1 MDNNGVDLGVEES
14 TAQDATA
21 VEQSIRQPEQPAKVN
36 LDELAEFRQWKI
48 ETDKRF
54 EKERIDRLRLEQQ
67 YQRQLEQQQQALREQ
82 QMAGMDDYER
92 AKYEAQEARQEAEY
106 WRQQAALVQT
116 QTAREKALS
125 AIAAE
130 MSVPLSAIEEATS
143 EGEAWRLGWT
153 YKRQTDAEQAK
164 QRDQDSEEKRAQRE
178 QKRTANR
185 VDTGAGAPITPS
197 TDWERTAAD
206 LRKSKDALG
215 LFRHAL
221 GS

>member
-1 MDNNGVDLGVEES
+1 
-14 TAQDATA
+14 
-21 VEQSIRQPEQPAKVN
+21 
-36 LDELAEFRQWKI
+36 
-48 ETDKRF
+48 
-54 EKERIDRLRLEQQ
+54 
-67 YQRQLEQQQQALREQ
+67 
-82 QMAGMDDYER
+82 MAGMDDYER